1 MASKLNSSSK
11 QILVLDDDPLVLRSL
26 EMVLKRHQYMCLC
39 ASSAEEAILHARAK
53 DLDLII
59 SDIRMSGKD
68 GVEAMAEIRS
78 IFKREGK
85 KDIPIIFITGYS
97 HDALLMNAEGIG
109 EIILKP
115 FDLDRFMMTV
125 REYL

>member
-1 MASKLNSSSK
+1 MTKK
-11 QILVLDDDPLVLRSL
+11 ILILDDDPLVLRSI
-26 EMVLKRHQYMCLC
+26 EMVLKRNRYNCVC
-39 ASSAEEAILHARAK
+39 ASTGEEAIERAQAL

-59 SDIRMSGKD
+59 SDIRMSGKN
-68 GVEAMAEIRS
+68 GVEAMSEIRS
-78 IFKREGK
+78 MFKKDGK

-97 HDALLMNAEGIG
+97 HDAVLMNAEGVG

-115 FDLDRFMMTV
+115 FDLDRFLMTV

>member
-1 MASKLNSSSK
+1 MNKT
-11 QILVLDDDPLVLRSL
+11 ILILDDDPLVLRSL
-26 EMVLKRHQYMCLC
+26 EMVLKHHKYDCLC
-39 ASSAEEAILHARAK
+39 ASTAEEAIEKAK
-53 DLDLII
+53 NNKLDLII

-68 GVEAMAEIRS
+68 GVEAMTEIRAM
-78 IFKREGK
+78 FKQEDK

-97 HDALLMNAEGIG
+97 HDAILMNAEGIG

-115 FDLDRFMMTV
+115 FDLERFMMTV

>member
-26 EMVLKRHQYMCLC
+26 EMVLKRHQYNCLC

-68 GVEAMAEIRS
+68 GVEAMSEIRS